1 MESPEGEHKRDHK
14 QRNGQFLPRNAA
26 RRDIPGGGCR
36 CLEWFRS
43 AAWGMRTRWRGS
55 KVQERQGRGGDGIVE
70 SFFGTML
77 AVLTGVGANWSN
89 VIRRGVSFLR
99 MKFTVA
105 FASRVFTA
113 GFDTAIRHGGI

>member
-26 RRDIPGGGCR
+26 RRDIPSGGWR

-70 SFFGTML
+70 SFVGTI
-77 AVLTGVGANWSN
+77 WSN
-89 VIRRGVSFLR
+89 VIRRGVSFQR

-113 GFDTAIRHGGI
+113 GFDTAIRPG